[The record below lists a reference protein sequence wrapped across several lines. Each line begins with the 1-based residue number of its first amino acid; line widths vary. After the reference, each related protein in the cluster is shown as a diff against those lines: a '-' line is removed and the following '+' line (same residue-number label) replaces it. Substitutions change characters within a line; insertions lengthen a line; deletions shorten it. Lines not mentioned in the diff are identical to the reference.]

1 MLRSSVAAINPLS
14 VSSLTDRLYYHTPSF
29 LHKRPAQH
37 PGAKNDSQPKEE
49 DASPFHR
56 QTKEEEDQP
65 QRTRETEKT
74 AVERAKSPQ
83 TRESRLLEQSLDNDS
98 CRPVHKEVTWDG
110 APRATL
116 VQQT

>member
-56 QTKEEEDQP
+56 QTKEEEEDQP

-83 TRESRLLEQSLDNDS
+83 TRESRLLEQSLVSD
-98 CRPVHKEVTWDG
+98 RPVHKEVTWDG

-116 VQQT
+116 VQPT